1 MEKVFLTFLEV
12 SAGTAAVI
20 LPLCLFSSA
29 INRAFVARWK
39 YWVWALL
46 ALRLLIPWNPD
57 FEAAPP
63 RVQVSI
69 PHVVIGAPA
78 PVQGTPVANAPVPIP
93 AAPAPRS
100 ITVLEAMTWLWL
112 AGAALFFVW
121 QMASYLHF
129 RFRVLRWGCQT
140 PSATASWAS
149 LQKVRTEMGI
159 KTPVRLVTHE
169 GAPSPMVLGF
179 FRPVLVLPQKEYG
192 GEELGFILRHELTH
206 YKRRD
211 IWYKTLML
219 AACAVHWFNPAVWLM
234 VRYAQRDLEISCDA
248 AVMQGAD
255 RETRRRYSEAILAN
269 IRRRSLSGTALS
281 THFYG
286 GKKAMKERFA
296 NIISTKKRRA
306 GVLVFTAVLVSAA
319 LVGSLVACSARQE
332 EPVPEE
338 GGVSQGEDG
347 FSVEAALEGITLEA
361 YPHSSEDAIRQFQE
375 YIRSLSAEEAKMIL
389 EDEQLVYSMLLDSYW
404 AQEPENFY
412 AIAATSSDYA
422 PDQSMMPQES
432 RWAGEAERRRMQ
444 ELLDRLDMDVVDN
457 VCAVSIP
464 DDVSVSVQLTYG
476 QVKEMIDRLSGV
488 QLATCEPQNPYTG
501 GYFSLYLL
509 GPSGA
514 LTVGFDG
521 GLLTLWARGEEA
533 AWIFD
538 GESCS
543 ETLNDIWG
551 TVGVALEPARMA
563 AQEAANA
570 PIEEL
575 SPQQVAYYN
584 GLFEPVLDGTTADGL
599 PASPR
604 YCFLSSYYDS
614 VTAMSLAEFLR
625 YFPGGDIVEDEAE
638 FAALRAHPDFPFQS
652 AVSLSE
658 MMVPV
663 HKFTAGRIDAV
674 LSEYAGIT
682 LRDMPGAGESSPEL
696 IYLEEYDAYYNFT
709 SDAGFAALNCVGGER
724 QGDTIRLYG
733 EIQNRTQT
741 VLTLRDMG
749 DGRELIVSYQLTRA

>member
-1 MEKVFLTFLEV
+1 MERVFLTFLEV
-12 SAGTAAVI
+12 SGSTAAVI

-29 INRAFVARWK
+29 INRTFVARWK
-39 YWVWALL
+39 YWVWAFL
-46 ALRLLIPWNPD
+46 ALRLLIPWTPD

-63 RVQVSI
+63 RVQVNI
-69 PHVVIGAPA
+69 PNAIIGAPA
-78 PVQGTPVANAPVPIP
+78 PVQGSPGVNTPVPMPAAPVP
-93 AAPAPRS
+93 RG
-100 ITVLEAMTWLWL
+100 ITVLEVMTWLWL
-112 AGAALFFVW
+112 AGAALFFIW
-121 QMASYLHF
+121 QIAAYLHF
-129 RFRVLRWGCQT
+129 RRRVLRWGRRA
-140 PSATASWAS
+140 PSSPVLWAA
-149 LQKVRTEMGI
+149 LQKARAEM
-159 KTPVRLVTHE
+159 KVAAPVRMITHV
-169 GAPSPMVLGF
+169 GAPSPMMLGF
-179 FRPVLVLPQKEYG
+179 FRPVLVLPQKEYS
-192 GEELGFILRHELTH
+192 GEELGFILCHELTH

-234 VRYAQRDLEISCDA
+234 VQYAQRDLEISCDA
-248 AVMQGAD
+248 AVMAGAD

-269 IRRRSLSGTALS
+269 IQRRSPSGTALS

-296 NIISTKKRRA
+296 NIISTKRRRA

-332 EPVPEE
+332 EPAPDGDE
-338 GGVSQGEDG
+338 VSQGEGG

-375 YIRSLSAEEAKMIL
+375 YIRSLPAEEAEIIL
-389 EDEQLVYSMLLDSYW
+389 GDEQLVYSMLMDSYW
-404 AQEPENFY
+404 AQEPEDFY
-412 AIAATSSDYA
+412 AIAATSRDYA
-422 PDQSMMPQES
+422 PDQSMMPQEA
-432 RWAGEAERRRMQ
+432 RWAGETERRRMQ
-444 ELLDRLDMDVVDN
+444 ELLDRLNMDAVNN
-457 VCAVSIP
+457 VCAVSVP
-464 DDVSVSVQLTYG
+464 DEVSVSVRLTYQ
-476 QVKEMIDRLSGV
+476 QVKGMIDLLSGV

-501 GYFSLYLL
+501 GYLFLYLL

-538 GESCS
+538 GEACS
-543 ETLNDIWG
+543 ATLNEIWR
-551 TVGVALEPARMA
+551 TVGAALEPARTA
-563 AQEAANA
+563 AHEAANA
-570 PIEEL
+570 PIEAL

-638 FAALRAHPDFPFQS
+638 FAALRAHPDFPFRS
-652 AVSLSE
+652 AASLSE

-663 HKFTAGRIDAV
+663 HKFTAGQVNAV
-674 LSEYAGIT
+674 LNEYAGIT

-709 SDAGFAALNCVGGER
+709 SDAGFAALNCVSGER
-724 QGDTIRLYG
+724 QGDTVRLYG
-733 EIQNRTQT
+733 EIRDRTQT